1 MIAVCNFWNNA
12 RGFGFVTDSTGT
24 QHFLH
29 IKNFERGKTPVLSA
43 YISFVLGPPLNPGRA
58 LQAVNAKFAT
68 AEEIKQS
75 QAEKNQTG
83 MHTLAAPQ
91 AGGVQ

>member
-1 MIAVCNFWNNA
+1 MIGVVTFWNNA
-12 RGFGFVTDSTGT
+12 RGFGFLTDSTGT

-43 YISFVLGPPLNPGRA
+43 YISFVLGPPLQPGRA
-58 LQAVNAKFAT
+58 LQAVNAKCAT
-68 AEEIKQS
+68 AEEIKAH
-75 QAEKNQTG
+75 AEKSLTG
-83 MHTLAAPQ
+83 VATLAAPQ